1 MKEPNEM
8 VFAYGMP
15 LPDKNIEDV
24 FKFDPVIDDLETKN
38 EQGEYLKKERTIK
51 IKIKRGE
58 NLVEIEVMSPISKE
72 DADFLDTICQFLKE
86 I

>member
-1 MKEPNEM
+1 MKKPNEM

-15 LPDKNIEDV
+15 LPDKNIE
-24 FKFDPVIDDLETKN
+24 FDPVIDDLETKN

-72 DADFLDTICQFLKE
+72 DADFLDTICKFLKD